1 MRFQDAFFGSDG
13 KLRSGWRFAIFSCLF
28 LLSTTLLSIFG
39 NALLLALPWRASA
52 SELFILNSLFALIP
66 ALVIGWLCGKWLEGL
81 PFRALGAWFT
91 GGWWQHILLGLLI
104 GAATLGFAIAIA
116 SVFGELDFSLN
127 VGADPAAITQT
138 MISSFLVFAVAA
150 AFEEAL
156 FRGYILQTFARSGLA
171 WLAILLTSVF
181 FGAVHLGNPNAGYIS
196 SLNTALAGVWFGVAY
211 LKTRDLWFVWA
222 MHLMWNWM
230 QGAIFGIEVSGLT
243 DIVYSPLLK
252 ETDGGPVWL
261 TGGDYGIEGSI
272 ACTIALIV
280 STIVIHFLPLRADE
294 EMLALTSK
302 PTTSES

>member
-1 MRFQDAFFGSDG
+1 
-13 KLRSGWRFAIFSCLF
+13 
-28 LLSTTLLSIFG
+28 
-39 NALLLALPWRASA
+39 
-52 SELFILNSLFALIP
+52 
-66 ALVIGWLCGKWLEGL
+66 LVIGWLCGKWLEGL

-104 GAATLGFAIAIA
+104 GAITLGIAISVA
-116 SVFGELDFSLN
+116 SIFGDLDFSLN
-127 VGADPAAITQT
+127 TGSDSSQILQT
-138 MISSFLVFAVAA
+138 LVTSFFVFAVAA
-150 AFEEAL
+150 AFEESL

-181 FGAVHLGNPNAGYIS
+181 FVRYIWEIRILGTYRT
-196 SLNTALAGVWFGVAY
+196 LNTALAGVWFGVAY
-211 LKTRDLWFVWA
+211 LKTRDLWFVWG

-243 DIVYSPLLK
+243 EIVKSPLLI
-252 ETDGGPVWL
+252 ESDSGPVWL

-280 STIVIHFLPLRADE
+280 STIAIHFLPLRADE

-302 PTTSES
+302 PTTTSES